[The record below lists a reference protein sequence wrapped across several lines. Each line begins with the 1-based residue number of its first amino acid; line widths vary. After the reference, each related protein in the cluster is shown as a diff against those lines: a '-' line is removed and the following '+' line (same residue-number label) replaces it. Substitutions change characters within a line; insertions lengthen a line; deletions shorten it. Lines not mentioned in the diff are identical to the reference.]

1 MLSRGKRK
9 VKSRASTKPRAPA
22 RLERS
27 KSRKDL
33 NRGVAPAAPRASL
46 LPRAASSASSAP
58 TDASAIDDEP
68 QLEVV
73 HIGFGNIL
81 REEHDGVAPSSA
93 AAPTASGRT
102 AAPAVTPAPAAMRAP
117 KLSAS
122 ARSASPC
129 MASGG
134 AIAAVSTKASRRRNN
149 ARIFKPWA
157 KRAGKEANQNANGGT
172 SALAARRS
180 RRAAPAASRATT
192 TSARSIAAAPAR
204 PGDHTVSAA
213 G

>member
-9 VKSRASTKPRAPA
+9 VKSRASTEPRAPA

-58 TDASAIDDEP
+58 TDASAIDDQP
-68 QLEVV
+68 QLDVV

-93 AAPTASGRT
+93 ASPTSSGRT
-102 AAPAVTPAPAAMRAP
+102 PAAALTPSPVRLPAP
-117 KLSAS
+117 
-122 ARSASPC
+122 
-129 MASGG
+129 
-134 AIAAVSTKASRRRNN
+134 
-149 ARIFKPWA
+149 
-157 KRAGKEANQNANGGT
+157 
-172 SALAARRS
+172 
-180 RRAAPAASRATT
+180 
-192 TSARSIAAAPAR
+192 
-204 PGDHTVSAA
+204 
-213 G
+213 